1 MDTNRILFLNQAY
14 MGWSCGGEVV
24 PWGAQ
29 AIHEQYLAIVLK
41 QTLLRDVNCMLREL
55 NA

>member
-1 MDTNRILFLNQAY
+1 MDTNRILFLNQASKTW
-14 MGWSCGGEVV
+14 GGGEVV

-41 QTLLRDVNCMLREL
+41 
-55 NA
+55 